1 MEGKKFISH
10 QDWSP
15 IPRIPVHFTRHQ
27 SPLYIGPSHCNLTA
41 VPVTHLSPSGH
52 LSDRRM
58 QTVTHTNVHEWR
70 RKGERKKIRSAFNSP
85 LHTNPFW
92 EAEMYSGQKKKKM
105 RQTRV
110 KNVMLN
116 RRHAEWLLRYP
127 VSFKWRYHSEKKGSL
142 VCVPASAHQTATWIS
157 LIWRTKEPRFR
168 GAS

>member
-15 IPRIPVHFTRHQ
+15 IPRIPVHFTPHQ

-70 RKGERKKIRSAFNSP
+70 RKGERKKSDQP
-85 LHTNPFW
+85 LILHYIQIHSGRLK
-92 EAEMYSGQKKKKM
+92 MYSGQKKKKCA
-105 RQTRV
+105 RRESRTWCWIV
-110 KNVMLN
+110 AMLN
-116 RRHAEWLLRYP
+116 GCYGIL
-127 VSFKWRYHSEKKGSL
+127 SHSSGAIIHRKKGAL
-142 VCVPASAHQTATWIS
+142 FVFLRR
-157 LIWRTKEPRFR
+157 LIRQQHE
-168 GAS
+168 

>member
-15 IPRIPVHFTRHQ
+15 IPRIPVHFTPHQ

-70 RKGERKKIRSAFNSP
+70 RKGERKKSDQP
-85 LHTNPFW
+85 LILHYIQIHSGRLK
-92 EAEMYSGQKKKKM
+92 MYSGQKKKNAPDESQE
-105 RQTRV
+105 RD
-110 KNVMLN
+110 
-116 RRHAEWLLRYP
+116 AESSPCWMAAT
-127 VSFKWRYHSEKKGSL
+127 VSCLIQVALSFTEKRELCLCSCVGSSDSNMNKSDLTNKG
-142 VCVPASAHQTATWIS
+142 ATI
-157 LIWRTKEPRFR
+157 
-168 GAS
+168 